1 MKGSIL
7 SKYLLGLHFNTKDP
21 KKENPTPPPLD
32 ESFSETNYDLEN
44 PSPTGGPIHDP
55 KSNYVHKYS
64 DKLGKG
70 YLDKFQGARSK
81 NSNFGTEGTDIKSN
95 SSFEKTNLDLEN
107 PSPTGGPIND
117 INSGFTHKYTPSN
130 KYTDNY
136 QGARSNNSSFGTEG
150 TDIKPKSI
158 FETTGL
164 DVENPNAGTKQGGT
178 GGPNRTNSSNIPNGQ
193 YINIGT
199 NNLFGFKF
207 KNHLGVLYNKEGTPV
222 ITKLHQYTPKNTY
235 MSLLRGK
242 PEL

>member
-1 MKGSIL
+1 MA
-7 SKYLLGLHFNTKDP
+7 
-21 KKENPTPPPLD
+21 ENPINKTPISNLPGLRH
-32 ESFSETNYDLEN
+32 SFN
-44 PSPTGGPIHDP
+44 
-55 KSNYVHKYS
+55 
-64 DKLGKG
+64 
-70 YLDKFQGARSK
+70 R
-81 NSNFGTEGTDIKSN
+81 
-95 SSFEKTNLDLEN
+95 TNLDLEN
-107 PSPTGGPIND
+107 PNPSGGPIND
-117 INSGFTHKYTPSN
+117 PKSNYTHKYSGKLGKT
-130 KYTDNY
+130 YLDQF
-136 QGARSNNSSFGTEG
+136 QGARSNNSSFGIEG
-150 TDIKPKSI
+150 TDIKSKSV
-158 FETTGL
+158 FEKTGL